1 MRERP
6 SDPVEAAIRRVL
18 DAEREGLR
26 SVAAA
31 HEAADLRLTAAR
43 AEAVKIGKRADRR
56 IAAVRS
62 GVDTRI
68 ACREQEVEEA
78 MRRLRAAGSHK
89 ATGGSLIAETVR
101 RIATALT
108 RREPP

>member
-26 SVAAA
+26 AVAAA
-31 HEAADLRLTAAR
+31 REAADLHLAAAR
-43 AEAVKIGKRADRR
+43 AEAVRIGKCADRR
-56 IAAVRS
+56 IAAARS

-68 ACREQEVEEA
+68 ARREREVEEA
-78 MRRLRAAGSHK
+78 MRRLRAAGSPD
-89 ATGGSLIAETVR
+89 APGGSLITETVR
-101 RIATALT
+101 RVATALT
-108 RREPP
+108 RRESP